1 MLPSEWK
8 GLTGAT
14 ADDQIFD
21 NIFEVFAVHN
31 PTPSD
36 DQNQQKVREAVARIL
51 FDRDEELAEGFETR
65 FPTFAD
71 RLTTFERVSPSIY
84 RRLAIPSS
92 DQPYLRRGLV
102 AQTPPAIANCSVST

>member
-71 RLTTFERVSPSIY
+71 RLTLLSNEYHRQFTADWPS
-84 RRLAIPSS
+84 
-92 DQPYLRRGLV
+92 LR
-102 AQTPPAIANCSVST
+102 QISHI